1 MLKKETHSPAHK
13 VRSILILAGKRFD
26 PSLDQLD
33 LVRASQDLRP
43 KPPETEFYFGSE
55 MALISY
61 TVHPEYHA
69 SQYVKCQS
77 MKYIVDQAL
86 AVRPCPHYHLY
97 IEV

>member
-1 MLKKETHSPAHK
+1 M
-13 VRSILILAGKRFD
+13 ILAGKRFD

-33 LVRASQDLRP
+33 RAHASQDLRP

-61 TVHPEYHA
+61 TVHPSTTLSTIIVLPWYYHA

>member
-1 MLKKETHSPAHK
+1 MKQTHSPAHK
-13 VRSILILAGKRFD
+13 VQSILILGGKRFD
-26 PSLDQLD
+26 QSLDQLD
-33 LVRASQDLRP
+33 RAHASQDLRP

-61 TVHPEYHA
+61 IVHPEHHA
-69 SQYVKCQS
+69 SQYEKSQS

-86 AVRPCPHYHLY
+86 SVRPCPHYHLY